1 MSQFIVGVT
10 GGIGSG
16 KSEVMRRFQA
26 RGIEAFDADDM
37 ARVVVEPGR
46 PALDDIVRELG
57 PEMLTAQGQLNR
69 PALRA
74 LVFSN
79 PDIKRWL
86 EQLLHPLINRELQER
101 LARAQSPYALLVSP
115 LLFESGQNR
124 LVDRVLAVDAPRE
137 LQLTRASHRDNSEP
151 KQIEAIINSQMDREE
166 RLSRAQD
173 VISNDAD
180 RAHLERQ
187 IDRLHAR
194 YLALSQKNH

>member
-16 KSEVMRRFQA
+16 KSEVMRRFQV

-46 PALDDIVRELG
+46 PALDDIVQKLG
-57 PEMLTAQGQLNR
+57 AEILTAQGELNR

-74 LVFSN
+74 QVFSN
-79 PDIKRWL
+79 PELKRWL
-86 EQLLHPLINRELQER
+86 EQLLHPLINQELRER

-115 LLFESGQNR
+115 LLFESGQNQ
-124 LVDRVLAVDAPRE
+124 LVDRVLVVDAPRE
-137 LQLTRASHRDNSEP
+137 LQLARASGRDNSDP

-166 RLSRAQD
+166 RLARAQD
-173 VISNDAD
+173 VLHNDAD
-180 RAHLERQ
+180 HAHLERRV
-187 IDRLHAR
+187 DSLHTQ
-194 YLALSQKNH
+194 YLALSQKGP